1 MNIYKTYDYV
11 IYSDGL
17 TGVLTALELSK
28 KGKSV
33 LLLNYYGFMGG
44 TITES
49 LNCFQSVDENQLNVF
64 SRNLLNKIKSEKD
77 GILYQDIQNVIINP
91 ETVKI
96 VLQTLIEDS
105 KVDLLFH
112 IVPFYIRQKN
122 EYVELSV
129 SGKEGIFQ
137 VTGKIIIDTSDEY
150 DLLKLENAKRS
161 LNELYCN
168 MFLSNINND
177 LWKDHNLLN
186 RKINLSDRRYWVS
199 LKLPKP
205 GNEFF
210 IENNS
215 QKIIN
220 DFEEVIQK
228 SGGRIQILAAQTQK
242 IYSVDKLSISKNIFH
257 IDSICSKEYDFTEV
271 LSKASEVESQMS
283 KIK

>member
-1 MNIYKTYDYV
+1 MNIDNTYDYI
-11 IYSDGL
+11 IYSAGL
-17 TGVLTALELSK
+17 TGVLTALNLSK

-64 SRNLLNKIKSEKD
+64 SRNLLNKIKSKKD
-77 GILYQDIQNVIINP
+77 GILYQDIQNVIFNP

-137 VTGKIIIDTSDEY
+137 VTGKTIIDTSDEY
-150 DLLKLENAKRS
+150 DLLKLENVMRS

-168 MFLSNINND
+168 MFLTRMKND
-177 LWKDHNLLN
+177 SWVNYNLLN
-186 RKINLSDRRYWVS
+186 RKIKLSDRRYWVS

-205 GNEFF
+205 NNEFF

-220 DFEEVIQK
+220 DFEEVIQI
-228 SGGRIQILAAQTQK
+228 SGGRIQMLAAQTQK

-257 IDSICSKEYDFTEV
+257 IDSICSKEYDCTEV